1 MNYVKGGSGYYGRRM
16 SVVLCVTLWPNPGE
30 GAALAAYED
39 AVLALLPDHG
49 GRVVARVRALDDA
62 EAGGEAHE
70 AGDADAAGH
79 PFETQIIEFSSDAGV
94 ESYLAD
100 PRRTAAS
107 DVRDRAIARTDIQN
121 VMLV

>member
-1 MNYVKGGSGYYGRRM
+1 MVNYVKGGSGHYGRRM
-16 SVVLCVTLWPNPGE
+16 SMVLCVTLWPNPGE
-30 GAALAAYED
+30 ETTLAAYED

-49 GRVVARVRALDDA
+49 GRVVARVRALDDGHA
-62 EAGGEAHE
+62 RGE
-70 AGDADAAGH
+70 AGDADAPGH

-107 DVRDRAIARTDIQN
+107 DARDRAIARTEIQN